1 MGGSRQFLA
10 KRGGG
15 KWSTVGAEG
24 DEADCSTH
32 RFGTAVKLGG
42 DDGEPLLDRVLFF
55 NNSLLT
61 RSPLFRGSP
70 APPITSYNNAVTFIG
85 CGKDGEVSCR
95 QVFDCADSALW
106 TEDRSAL
113 FADCF
118 PMHDKDGRPL
128 AHRMRFNAYNRV
140 LDDKIGEIDQ
150 ERVSAPVRFEGTI
163 PSGMASAAE
172 IERIFAIG
180 PESPLAH
187 AGCQL
192 RYAKGDLTC
201 IGSGAPVGA
210 LLPDGKRFDLSLP
223 FHYPFTKI
231 LDQAPARADLSN
243 QSLLIIWKTMRRIG
257 WAARIDRAQ

>member
-1 MGGSRQFLA
+1 M
-10 KRGGG
+10 
-15 KWSTVGAEG
+15 
-24 DEADCSTH
+24 
-32 RFGTAVKLGG
+32 
-42 DDGEPLLDRVLFF
+42 LFF

-70 APPITSYNNAVTFIG
+70 APPITSYNNGVIFIG
-85 CGKDGEVSCR
+85 CGKDGDVSCR

-128 AHRMRFNAYNRV
+128 AHHMRFNAYNRP
-140 LDDKIGEIDQ
+140 LDGKIGKIDQ
-150 ERVSAPVRFEGTI
+150 ERVSAPVRFVGAI
-163 PSGMASAAE
+163 PAGMASAAE
-172 IERIFAIG
+172 IEKIFTIG

-192 RYAKGDLTC
+192 SYPKGDLTC

-210 LLPDGKRFDLSLP
+210 MLPNGRRFDLSLP
-223 FHYPFTKI
+223 FHYPFTHI
-231 LDQAPARADLSN
+231 IDQADGKAGP
-243 QSLLIIWKTMRRIG
+243 
-257 WAARIDRAQ
+257 